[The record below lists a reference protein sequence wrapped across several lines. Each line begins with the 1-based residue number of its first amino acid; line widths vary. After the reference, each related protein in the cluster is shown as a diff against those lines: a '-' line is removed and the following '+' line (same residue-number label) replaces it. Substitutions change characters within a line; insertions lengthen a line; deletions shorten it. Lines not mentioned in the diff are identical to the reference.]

1 MKSLFPKALWFVIA
15 MILMSSCT
23 KDDIFPNPTPTD
35 PVPTTPTELG
45 LVRFVADAD
54 LAGQPYHTSNLTA
67 VVSISNEKNEEVV
80 SEKMLS
86 LSLAGTVKT
95 ETLQLPVGNYKLT
108 RFRLV
113 YGSVNTHF
121 ATPKAGSAKASAIQK
136 PLDMTFNVIKTS
148 SDVAVEVVRVQ
159 TGERPLAF
167 GYPVGSF
174 DNNQEED
181 NPYFKMK
188 IKAIMQIG
196 DVLYDSIPASL
207 ALTTWDKSGEM
218 TTSYISLKAGVNEIT
233 LLKAA
238 SKFQFRVDK
247 WGIWDV
253 MTLDRKDVDEG
264 TVYTFGGSKA
274 AKKLKSEISSKLVDG
289 KYVADA
295 KTDYLYDGSGNL
307 SSALYYL
314 KRSNNTPYLAMED
327 EFKYAGVKLEKI
339 TRFDRENNSI
349 IGFTSFDY
357 NSQGKVTAISQKEN
371 GVETKASVEYRYDP
385 KQEINIRYEYPGRTT
400 TMNYFMQFYSGN
412 MIESSAASSNHN
424 SEMGRYSY
432 DFNINPY
439 IHMKWPNLFLS
450 NTSKNNR
457 TSQQKTYYGNFPTAE
472 PYSYNYTYDADG
484 YPKEVIKHFK
494 SYTNNTFLFSTK
506 TVYVY

>member
-1 MKSLFPKALWFVIA
+1 MKTSLLNFISFLFIVILLA
-15 MILMSSCT
+15 SCSKDHIL
-23 KDDIFPNPTPTD
+23 PEPAE
-35 PVPTTPTELG
+35 PVPTNPAEFG
-45 LVRFVADAD
+45 LFRFIADVD
-54 LAGQPYHTSNLTA
+54 LTGQPYHTSNLAA

-86 LSLAGTVKT
+86 LTLNGNVIT
-95 ETLQLPVGNYKLT
+95 ENIQLPVGNYKLT
-108 RFRLV
+108 KFRLV
-113 YGSVNTHF
+113 YGSANTHF
-121 ATPKAGSAKASAIQK
+121 ATPKTGSVKASTIQK
-136 PLDMTFNVIKTS
+136 PLDMTFTVTKIG
-148 SDVAVEVVRVQ
+148 SDVPVEVVRVQ
-159 TGERPLAF
+159 AGERPTVF

-174 DNNQEED
+174 DNNQEE
-181 NPYFKMK
+181 NNSYFKMK

-207 ALTTWDKSGEM
+207 ALTTWDKNGEM
-218 TTSYISLKAGVNEIT
+218 TTSYISLKAGVNEIS

-247 WGIWDV
+247 WGTWDV
-253 MTLDRKDVDEG
+253 MTLDRKDVEEG

-274 AKKLKSEISSKLVDG
+274 AKKLMSEITYKLVDG
-289 KYVADA
+289 KYVADT

-307 SSALYYL
+307 SSVLYYL

-327 EFKYAGVKLEKI
+327 EFEYAGGKVAKI
-339 TRFDRENNSI
+339 NRFDKENNSL
-349 IGFTSFDY
+349 IGFTSFGY
-357 NSQGKVTAISQKEN
+357 NSQGKVTSILQKEN
-371 GVETKASVEYRYDP
+371 GVETKATVEYSYKP
-385 KQEINIRYEYPGRTT
+385 KQEINIRYEYPGKTT
-400 TMNYFMQFYSGN
+400 TMNYFMQFYGGN
-412 MIESSAASSNHN
+412 MIESTAATSNHN

-450 NTSKNNR
+450 NTSKNNK
-457 TSQQKTYYGNFPTAE
+457 TSQQKTYYGNYPTAE

-494 SYTNNTFLFSTK
+494 SYTNNSFLFTTK